1 MFGNR
6 TESGRNN
13 IAGIAIYNRRKAL
26 GISQREVADRLRSHG
41 LVIDKNAVQRMES
54 GERFIIDTELHAI
67 AKVFGIS
74 INELLEE
81 TDLDSIFNI
90 PNRRIISEMRLF
102 LYAV

>member
-1 MFGNR
+1 MEIVQNPEEIILLALQFITGAKR
-6 TESGRNN
+6 
-13 IAGIAIYNRRKAL
+13 L

-74 INELLEE
+74 INELLKE
-81 TDLDSIFNI
+81 TD
-90 PNRRIISEMRLF
+90 
-102 LYAV
+102 

>member
-1 MFGNR
+1 LEIVQNP
-6 TESGRNN
+6 EEIISL
-13 IAGIAIYNRRKAL
+13 AL
-26 GISQREVADRLRSHG
+26 QFITGAISQREVADRLRSHG

-81 TDLDSIFNI
+81 TD
-90 PNRRIISEMRLF
+90 
-102 LYAV
+102 

>member
-54 GERFIIDTELHAI
+54 GERFMPHNMCIGGKLRCCAPI
-67 AKVFGIS
+67 
-74 INELLEE
+74 
-81 TDLDSIFNI
+81 
-90 PNRRIISEMRLF
+90 RL
-102 LYAV
+102 YEVVQK